1 MATLGANLPAA
12 LLRPRIEA
20 SLKPGCVIK
29 LVLKFPEITKEKF
42 LVLVADDDPEYF
54 TFIINSEIN
63 PFVSNRQHLLQ
74 CQVSIDATSHD
85 FLDHDSHIACHE
97 IRALKREEVIR
108 ELMSKPEAIKGNIS
122 SDVRNQIVAAVKFAK
137 TIEKDKK
144 SRIIAALEPA
154 Q

>member
-1 MATLGANLPAA
+1 MTSLGANLPAA

-20 SLKPGCVIK
+20 ALKPGCVLK
-29 LVLKFPEITKEKF
+29 LILKFPEVTKEKF

-63 PFVSNRQHLLQ
+63 SFISNRQHLLQ
-74 CQVSIDATSHD
+74 CQVSIDASNHD
-85 FLDHDSHIACHE
+85 FLQHDSHIACHE

-144 SRIIAALEPA
+144 SRIIAALESN
-154 Q
+154 

>member
-20 SLKPGCVIK
+20 ALKPGCVIK
-29 LVLKFPEITKEKF
+29 LVLKFPEVTKEKF

-63 PFVSNRQHLLQ
+63 PFISKRQHLLQ
-74 CQVSIDATSHD
+74 CQVSIDATNHD
-85 FLDHDSHIACHE
+85 FLDHNSHIACHE
-97 IRALKREEVIR
+97 IRTLKREEVIR
-108 ELMSKPEAIKGNIS
+108 ELMNKPEAIKGNIS
-122 SDVRNQIVAAVKFAK
+122 ADVRNQIIAAVKFAK

-144 SRIIAALEPA
+144 NRIILSLEST
-154 Q
+154 